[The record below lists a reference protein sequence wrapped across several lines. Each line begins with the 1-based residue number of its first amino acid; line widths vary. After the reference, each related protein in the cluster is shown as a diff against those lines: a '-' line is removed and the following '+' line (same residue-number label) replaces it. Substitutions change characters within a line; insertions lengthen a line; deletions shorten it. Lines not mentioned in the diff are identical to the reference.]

1 MEVPMELGVGGQENA
16 DGDGADGG
24 TIERCSCPLCGSVLP
39 VVGIRLKDG
48 YVVANGAS
56 VRLSNVEATIFARL
70 LKGYPGAVPREL
82 IYQAL
87 VSGRSCE
94 ADWPQEK
101 IIDVHI
107 SHIRGKLVR
116 IGLKI
121 ETSYGFGFRLVED
134 VKVME
139 AAQ

>member
-1 MEVPMELGVGGQENA
+1 MELGVEGQESA
-16 DGDGADGG
+16 HGEGVDSE
-24 TIERCSCPLCGSVLP
+24 TIERCPCPLCGSVLP

-70 LKGYPGAVPREL
+70 LKGYPGAVRREFVF
-82 IYQAL
+82 QAH
-87 VSGRSCE
+87 VSGRLCE
-94 ADWPQEK
+94 ADWPNEK

-107 SHIRGKLVR
+107 SHIRRKLVR
-116 IGLKI
+116 IGFKI

-134 VKVME
+134 VRVME